1 MPVTVKSMS
10 IRSSEILF
18 HYLWELKRKCI
29 QHSLRTTE
37 ADKIKFVLMAA
48 YAFMRK
54 LNEKI
59 SQNERRLK
67 HDTTIATASIK
78 SSLISELTG
87 ILINNEQC
95 QKGAIKNSYDDN
107 IYILLYNPNHMC
119 SWWYNEDTKCYL
131 QSVRSTS

>member
-37 ADKIKFVLMAA
+37 ADKTKFVLMAA
-48 YAFMRK
+48 RK

-95 QKGAIKNSYDDN
+95 QKGAIKNSSDDN
-107 IYILLYNPNHMC
+107 IYILFYNPTTCAHGGITRIRNVT
-119 SWWYNEDTKCYL
+119 YKA
-131 QSVRSTS
+131 